1 MPGVAVVGTGH
12 WGKNHARIYKELLSE
27 DMIDNLKICDLDERR
42 ARQWGEA
49 LEVEYVTSYRDLIED
64 DNIQA
69 VSIVTPSK
77 THYQIAKELM
87 EAGKDVLVEKPMT
100 MDVDEARRLVEIAAN
115 NNRILM
121 VGHIFRYHP
130 AVCELKHMIDAG
142 ALGEIQNM
150 IGTRLYFGLPRRDM
164 GVIYALGIHELDIF
178 CYLLN
183 AEYPES
189 LTASCSRS
197 FSQNIEETAQI
208 FMDFNQ
214 AKGYAFESWLVAA
227 YGKVRDLIVVGS
239 KGSARV
245 DYLTPRELYMFDNRI
260 VTEGG
265 IPVSVE
271 DEEKRTIS
279 IPNAEPLK
287 DELKH
292 FISCIVSR
300 QDPLSDGAVGL
311 RAVVMAEAALMSAK
325 TGKMVMLP

>member
-1 MPGVAVVGTGH
+1 MQGVAVVGTGH
-12 WGKNHARIYKELLSE
+12 WGKNHARVYKELMSE
-27 DMIDNLKICDLDERR
+27 GLIDDLKICDLDEHRVK
-42 ARQWGEA
+42 QWGET
-49 LEVEYVTSYRDLIED
+49 LEVEYATSYRDLIED
-64 DNIQA
+64 DDIQA

-77 THYQIAKELM
+77 THYQIAKKFM

-121 VGHIFRYHP
+121 VGHIFRFHP
-130 AVCELKHMIDAG
+130 AVCELKHMIDTG

-178 CYLLN
+178 CYLLD

-189 LTASCSRS
+189 LTAACSRS
-197 FSQNIEETAQI
+197 CSQNIEETAQI
-208 FMDFNQ
+208 FMDFGH

-239 KGSARV
+239 KGSVRV

-271 DEEKRTIS
+271 DEGKRTIS

-325 TGKMVMLP
+325 TGNMIVLP